1 MKLRLGRLALAVGLV
16 LGIAGPL
23 SADTQDARL
32 EKLGD
37 EFLDGWLTR
46 RPHLA
51 TRLGLHG
58 WDSKLVP
65 VTQASVEAD
74 VRWLKQM
81 RARLRAIPLSEL
93 TFERAQEH
101 DLLMA
106 RIERE
111 RIDLE
116 EVRSWERNP
125 GFYLDLV
132 AGSVLAVL
140 ERDFT
145 SPCERVLLATRRLR
159 LVPEVLRAARV
170 NLKDPPRL
178 YTEVAIA
185 QFTGALSFYRTTI
198 PALTTQC
205 REPLLHADLAEADSL
220 AVHAVEEFVEELRS
234 DVLPRAGDSFALGR
248 DLLQRRL
255 AASELESAPVES
267 LLAAG
272 WRALGDTRARMAKVA
287 GRITPGGEV
296 ALALDSVRSDAP
308 PAGQLVPFVAS
319 QLDTI
324 RAFLRK
330 HAILTLPSAE
340 DLAVRETPAFQRNL
354 NFASMDAP
362 GVWEKHA
369 TQAYFNVTP
378 ADSAWSD
385 AERRD
390 HLAFFNR
397 SAAQIVAIHEALP
410 GHYYQFLALQ
420 HVDSR
425 LRQALRSTANT
436 EGWAHYCEEMMV
448 EQGYGAGDPRI
459 ELAQLDLAL
468 QRIGRLIAAISL
480 HTGRMS
486 VAEAGRMFEDSCYM
500 APVNAARE
508 ARRGAL
514 DPGYLAYTLGKWR
527 ILQIRDEAQAMLGP
541 AFRLS
546 EFHDVLLRQGGV
558 PLPLARDGVLRELA
572 RRHRA
577 AVGADR

>member
-1 MKLRLGRLALAVGLV
+1 MKARITTLWLAAALV
-16 LGIAGPL
+16 LGSARPL
-23 SADTQDARL
+23 SAQTQDAAFT
-32 EKLGD
+32 KLGD
-37 EFLDGWLTR
+37 EFLDGWMTR
-46 RPHLA
+46 RPQLA

-65 VTQASVEAD
+65 VTTASVAAD
-74 VRWLKQM
+74 IRWLKQM
-81 RARLRAIPLSEL
+81 RARVRAIPLSEL
-93 TFERAQEH
+93 SVERAQEH

-111 RIDLE
+111 RIELE

-125 GFYLDLV
+125 GYYLDIV

-198 PALTTQC
+198 PALSREC

-220 AVHAVEEFVEELRS
+220 AVHAVEEFLDELRT
-234 DVLPRAGDSFALGR
+234 DVLPHSADSFALGR

-255 AASELESAPVES
+255 AATEMESAPVES
-267 LLAAG
+267 LLAGG
-272 WRALGDTRARMAKVA
+272 WAALEDTRARMAQVSE
-287 GRITPGGEV
+287 RIAPGGGIR
-296 ALALDSVRSDAP
+296 AALDSLRRDAP
-308 PAGQLVPFVAS
+308 PESALVDFVAS
-319 QLDTI
+319 RLDTI
-324 RAFLRK
+324 RSFLRTHK
-330 HAILTLPSAE
+330 ILTLPESE
-340 DLAVRETPAFQRNL
+340 NLMVRETPAFARNL
-354 NFASMDAP
+354 SFASMDAP
-362 GVWEKHA
+362 GVWERHA

-378 ADSAWSD
+378 ADSAWSES
-385 AERRD
+385 ERRD

-397 SAAQIVAIHEALP
+397 ASAQIVAIHEALP

-420 HVDSR
+420 HVPSR

-448 EQGYGAGDPRI
+448 DEGYGAGDPRI
-459 ELAQLDLAL
+459 ELAMLELAL

-486 VAEAGRMFEDSCYM
+486 LDDASRMFEESCFM

-514 DPGYLAYTLGKWR
+514 DPGTLAYTLGKWR
-527 ILQIRDEAQAMLGP
+527 ILQIREEAQRMLGDS
-541 AFRLS
+541 FRLA

-577 AVGADR
+577 AAGSDR